1 MKARNHEKFG
11 GVHEVELDDGSS
23 RLATVNL
30 SPGTKIYGERLVE
43 IRGTEYRLWDPYRSK
58 LAGALMRGLKELPI
72 VPGSRVLYLGAAS
85 GTTASHV
92 SDIVGPG
99 GTVYCVE
106 FSSRALRDLLVNC
119 ERRSNMVPI
128 LADAT
133 QLDQYRTVIE
143 LADVLYQDVAQP
155 EQTGILLENAQVFLK
170 KGGYAFL
177 ALKARSIDVTKE
189 PRDIFETEMKKLEK
203 ELEIVDSKLID
214 PYSQD
219 HAMILLQK

>member
-58 LAGALMRGLKELPI
+58 LAGALIRGIRELPI

-85 GTTASHV
+85 GTTASHI

-133 QLDQYRTVIE
+133 QLDQYRTAIE
-143 LADVLYQDVAQP
+143 MADVLYQDVAQP

-219 HAMILLQK
+219 HAMILLRK

>member
-30 SPGTKIYGERLVE
+30 SPGTKIYDERLVE

-58 LAGALMRGLKELPI
+58 LAGALIRGLKELPI
-72 VPGSRVLYLGAAS
+72 VPESRVLYLGAAS

-189 PRDIFETEMKKLEK
+189 PREIFETEMKKLEK

-219 HAMILLQK
+219 HAMILLRK